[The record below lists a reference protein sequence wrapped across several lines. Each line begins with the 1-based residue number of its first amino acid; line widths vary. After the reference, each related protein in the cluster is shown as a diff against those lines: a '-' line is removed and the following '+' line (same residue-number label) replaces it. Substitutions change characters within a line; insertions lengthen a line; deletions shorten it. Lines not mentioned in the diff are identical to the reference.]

1 MTRGRQEGGTSDVK
15 PTVIFS
21 HAVASFTRHS
31 DVVVPP
37 RAAHSA
43 LTPLGAS
50 DVPAAPGPAEV
61 GERLA
66 ALRALLDKQRIPY
79 TLEPRAGDASQATD
93 TTIADAEL
101 VILGC
106 LRAWPPYTARSCS
119 CENDVV
125 LRRFRELVSRV
136 DALLSSRAAN

>member
-1 MTRGRQEGGTSDVK
+1 MSDVK

-21 HAVASFTRHS
+21 HAVASFTQHS

-43 LTPLGAS
+43 LTPLGAP
-50 DVPAAPGPAEV
+50 DAPAAPGLAEIS
-61 GERLA
+61 ERLA

-79 TLEPRAGDASQATD
+79 TLEPRAGDAPPATD
-93 TTIADAEL
+93 AAIADAEL

-136 DALLSSRAAN
+136 DALLSSRAAQ